1 MWQWWVWLMAFLY
14 SGGVVVE
21 DVQWWVWQWWVWLMA
36 FLYSGGVVVEDVAVV
51 GVAHGIPL

>member
-21 DVQWWVWQWWVWLMA
+21 DVT
-36 FLYSGGVVVEDVAVV
+36 VV